1 MTTFLFLAVA
11 LVICIWLFFY
21 LDRTHRRQDAAY
33 KAQQA
38 EQPEQSE
45 TDYERP
51 NVYYSKDIQI
61 VSEPNYLTPPFKF
74 DDAIMSTVQSIVD
87 DSIVFSFLFDGN
99 AVSILIKDS
108 AVRNEIINC
117 ELSESKNIIV
127 EYLKNKN
134 ILK

>member
-1 MTTFLFLAVA
+1 MIVIFNIVLMFVA
-11 LVICIWLFFY
+11 CY
-21 LDRTHRRQDAAY
+21 LTCVFAIEKRPKREPIE
-33 KAQQA
+33 QA
-38 EQPEQSE
+38 EQPEQST

-51 NVYYSKDIQI
+51 NVFYSKDIQI
-61 VSEPNYLTPPFKF
+61 VSEPNYLVPPFKF

-87 DSIVFSFLFDGN
+87 DSVVFSFLFDGN

-117 ELSESKNIIV
+117 ELNESKNIIV